1 MKKFD
6 YKARDKEGKPV
17 KGMVEAK
24 DEDQAA
30 KILQEKGLLVTGLK
44 PKLGSLLKSLE
55 LGFLARVKES
65 DKVNFTRQMATMINS
80 GLSLN
85 NALSILE
92 GQASLSMARVI
103 GEILRGVEG
112 GESLSQALRAHPKV
126 FDSVYVA
133 LIEAGETAGVLDKIL
148 ARLADNLEKQREFNS
163 KVKGAMLYPA
173 IIVVGMGIVAAI
185 MIIFVIPKLTGLYSE
200 FQAELPVTTRILL
213 FISKLTV
220 RFWPFLLVG
229 LAGGVVSL
237 KILLKNPSIRRKY
250 EGILFRLPIIG
261 KLRKEI
267 MMTEFT
273 RTLGLLL
280 SAGVLAVSA
289 LKIVRGSLGS
299 KLFELAID
307 QTSKEVERG
316 FSLAVALARTEIF
329 PPIIPQMVS
338 VGEETGKL
346 DEVLLKI
353 SNYFEQE
360 SSQTVKN
367 LTTALE
373 PLIMIVLG
381 IGVAFLLVA
390 VIMPIYNLTS
400 QL

>member
-24 DEDQAA
+24 DEGQAA

-55 LGFLARVKES
+55 LSFLARVKES

-103 GEILRGVEG
+103 GEILRGIEG

>member
-17 KGMVEAK
+17 KGVVEAK
-24 DEDQAA
+24 DEGQAA
-30 KILQEKGLLVTGLK
+30 KILQEKGFLVTGLK

-85 NALSILE
+85 DALSILE

-220 RFWPFLLVG
+220 KFWPFLLVG